1 MKAFL
6 IDPFKETVTEVQ
18 LKPKDYRHISKHLEC
33 DFFTV
38 VYPPDIDKDV
48 VYVDD
53 EGIYIRD
60 QKFFM
65 FKGVPTPLAGYG
77 LVVGTNESSD
87 SCDPVTP
94 LADIISLVDFEETK
108 GIRWINT

>member
-6 IDPFKETVTEVQ
+6 IDPFKEIVTEVQ

-53 EGIYIRD
+53 EGI
-60 QKFFM
+60 
-65 FKGVPTPLAGYG
+65 
-77 LVVGTNESSD
+77 
-87 SCDPVTP
+87 
-94 LADIISLVDFEETK
+94 
-108 GIRWINT
+108 